1 MIFITES
8 IFALRVKFMS
18 TKTNVKLYNLISS
31 LVCVLYGMEKRSVRT
46 FDKYTNQMTSTS
58 MTLNNFVTYIGIQMY

>member
-1 MIFITES
+1 
-8 IFALRVKFMS
+8 MS